1 MRKTILSSR
10 LVHSRAELLG
20 KSLLS
25 ISQAAGL
32 PTKSGYI
39 YRLLGRDNVHLST
52 VNRIALALRC
62 RVCDILEEI
71 EVDDDETE
79 EARAVPIY
87 PPASLN
93 RLQTQMSDI
102 GTSQVPPDKAQ
113 AEAERRAAYSPK
125 RQGALGASERP

>member
-10 LVHSRAELLG
+10 LVHSRAELLE

-25 ISQAAGL
+25 ISRAAGL
-32 PTKSGYI
+32 PTKAGYI

-52 VNRIALALRC
+52 VNRIALALGC
-62 RVCDILEEI
+62 SVCDILEEI

-87 PPASLN
+87 PPASLS
-93 RLQTQMSDI
+93 RPQERMSDMD
-102 GTSQVPPDKAQ
+102 TSQVAPDKAQ
-113 AEAERRAAYSPK
+113 VEAEHRAALLA
-125 RQGALGASERP
+125 QAEERTKQP